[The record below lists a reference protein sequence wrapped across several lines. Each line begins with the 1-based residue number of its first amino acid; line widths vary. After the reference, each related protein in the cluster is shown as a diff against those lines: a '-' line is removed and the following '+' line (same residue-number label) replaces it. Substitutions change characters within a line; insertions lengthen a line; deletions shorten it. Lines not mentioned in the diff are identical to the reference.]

1 MLSEKVMPVH
11 FVPPSVKGPL
21 SYVSIEL
28 VLSPFTNSTPVGA
41 FNVTEPVEEPIIVVD
56 PPSVP
61 IFTLFD
67 VIVVVP
73 VFKVK
78 VLLQFIPILVAEEIE
93 FVLIPPLKVSIAVDK
108 VLSEKVLIKYL
119 ESASD

>member
-1 MLSEKVMPVH
+1 MTSEKVMPVQ
-11 FVPPSVKGPL
+11 FVPPSVKAPEE
-21 SYVSIEL
+21 YVSIEFD
-28 VLSPFTNSTPVGA
+28 LSPLIKSTPVGA
-41 FNVTEPVEEPIIVVD
+41 FIVTEPVEEPIIVVVH
-56 PPSVP
+56 PSVP